1 MDAFFAT
8 LAILVFVSGMAIFA
22 FKKNDILELVRTV
35 RQPQLSIQN
44 VHSTILN
51 GIQNI
56 NQLEVKKANFDSV
69 AEFSDSRKY
78 IPFSTRKLSIHYN
91 GYVVLGCELDK
102 IRISNSFFNRNHIS
116 IILPNSKILHVVP
129 NMDSFKV
136 YEDKGI
142 FSKKIDFEL
151 QMNTVNASL
160 NETKTRLKNEGYIEI
175 ANEEIRKRLNKLV
188 ESRGVVLEIS
198 FTDDIENL
206 SPPDSIRLLQ

>member
-69 AEFSDSRKY
+69 A
-78 IPFSTRKLSIHYN
+78 
-91 GYVVLGCELDK
+91 
-102 IRISNSFFNRNHIS
+102 
-116 IILPNSKILHVVP
+116 
-129 NMDSFKV
+129 
-136 YEDKGI
+136 
-142 FSKKIDFEL
+142 
-151 QMNTVNASL
+151 
-160 NETKTRLKNEGYIEI
+160 
-175 ANEEIRKRLNKLV
+175 
-188 ESRGVVLEIS
+188 
-198 FTDDIENL
+198 
-206 SPPDSIRLLQ
+206 